1 MDEATS
7 QFLGPLVLQA
17 ERRNILPIG
26 VRVAPLKNF
35 SMSLTDPAPGPIPHD
50 RISLQETNIWFS

>member
-26 VRVAPLKNF
+26 VRVAPLKIF

-50 RISLQETNIWFS
+50 RISLQ